1 MKTKPAWRRFLALWL
16 FMLLIFVAA
25 KSAFTLVMYGWID
38 LRIPALLEA
47 LLMPS
52 IQTVL
57 LWFAFR
63 LDQPRA

>member
-16 FMLLIFVAA
+16 FMLLIFAAA